1 MWLKLLM
8 RNMSVSAP
16 RVTVRS
22 TLPWPLRAAIGFV
35 AAALAMVAG
44 VVVYEYGRDF
54 AGPDRRELVGHNE
67 QLAEQLRQ
75 TAAERDRTSALANSY
90 EGELKVSRAAQE
102 QLVQQ
107 VRALEEETTRLKED
121 LAFYDS
127 LLPAGKGDKGI
138 VIRSFRLQ
146 PDDDAQRMRF
156 RLLIQQ
162 SGKADRDFVGSVQM
176 EVRFTQNGGN
186 FLYELPETDATAER
200 SKAFGLSFRHYQRL
214 EGAFTLPAGGVA
226 RSVLVRVLA
235 GTETQAQQ
243 SFTLDNPVNVSSV
256 K

>member
-1 MWLKLLM
+1 MRMKLWM

-22 TLPWPLRAAIGFV
+22 TLPWPLRALFGFV
-35 AAALAMVAG
+35 AIALAMVAG
-44 VVVYEYGRDF
+44 VAVYEYGRDF
-54 AGPDRRELVGHNE
+54 AGPDRRELVDHNE

-75 TAAERDRTSALANSY
+75 TASERDRSTEQANSY
-90 EGELKVSRAAQE
+90 EGELKVERAAQE
-102 QLVQQ
+102 QLAQQ
-107 VRALEEETTRLKED
+107 VRTLEEENTRLKED

-127 LLPAGKGDKGI
+127 LLPAGKSDKGI

-146 PDDDAQRMRF
+146 PDDEAQRMRF

-186 FLYELPETDATAER
+186 FIYELPEADASPER
-200 SKAFGLSFRHYQRL
+200 AKAFELSFRHYQRL
-214 EGAFTLPAGGVA
+214 EGAFTLPAGAVA
-226 RSVLVRVLA
+226 HSVLVRVLA
-235 GTETQAQQ
+235 AGETQTQQ
-243 SFTLDNPVNVSSV
+243 SFTL
-256 K
+256 

>member
-1 MWLKLLM
+1 
-8 RNMSVSAP
+8 MSAGVP

-22 TLPWPLRAAIGFV
+22 ALPWPLRAGF
-35 AAALAMVAG
+35 ALLATALAMVAG
-44 VVVYEYGRDF
+44 VVIYEYGRDF
-54 AGPDRRELVGHNE
+54 AGPDRRELVAHND

-75 TAAERDRTSALANSY
+75 AAAERDRTTALANSY
-90 EGELKVSRAAQE
+90 EGELKVQRAAQE
-102 QLVQQ
+102 QLMQQ
-107 VRALEEETTRLKED
+107 VRTLEEETTRLKED

-146 PDDDAQRMRF
+146 PDEDAQRMRF

-186 FLYELPETDATAER
+186 FLYELPETDATPER
-200 SKAFGLSFRHYQRL
+200 SKAFDLSFRHYQRL
-214 EGAFTLPAGGVA
+214 EGAFTLPTGAVA
-226 RSVLVRVLA
+226 HSVLVRVLA
-235 GTETQAQQ
+235 AGQTQAQQ